1 MKSQIATSKLCVLI
15 FKSNGM
21 CNKQSS
27 EIKISEEV
35 LMQKI
40 YVVNDTKCM
49 LDSDLAELY
58 QVETK
63 RLNEQVKRNE
73 GRFPA
78 DFMFQLTKEQWDN
91 LKSQKTTSSRGGR
104 RTLPYMFTEQ
114 GVAMLSSVLNS
125 EVAINVNI
133 QIIRVFT
140 RMREMLLTHKDL
152 LLEMEEIRKKVS
164 GQDKKIDLVFTYL
177 KQFIKEQETPRKRIG
192 FKKD

>member
-1 MKSQIATSKLCVLI
+1 
-15 FKSNGM
+15 
-21 CNKQSS
+21 
-27 EIKISEEV
+27 
-35 LMQKI
+35 MQKI

-73 GRFPA
+73 ARFPV
-78 DFMFQLTKEQWDN
+78 DFMFQLTKEQWDHM
-91 LKSQKTTSSRGGR
+91 KSKNTHSNRGGR

-133 QIIRVFT
+133 QIIRVFS

-177 KQFIKEQETPRKRIG
+177 KQFIREQETPRKRIG
-192 FKKD
+192 YKKD

>member
-21 CNKQSS
+21 RNKQSS

-73 GRFPA
+73 ARFPV
-78 DFMFQLTKEQWDN
+78 DFMFQLTKEQWDHM
-91 LKSQKTTSSRGGR
+91 KSKNTHSNRGGR

-114 GVAMLSSVLNS
+114 WGSYA
-125 EVAINVNI
+125 
-133 QIIRVFT
+133 F
-140 RMREMLLTHKDL
+140 
-152 LLEMEEIRKKVS
+152 
-164 GQDKKIDLVFTYL
+164 
-177 KQFIKEQETPRKRIG
+177 KRI
-192 FKKD
+192 K